1 MRKQAKIALTGMFA
15 LGAFCVTASALRLA
29 LYSELW
35 WAVKVHNQG
44 ASILGLT
51 GADDFGI
58 VSLAL
63 FWSQIELGVA
73 NITCCLPS
81 LKPLVESQ
89 QFRNLP
95 STISQVSLRSIRKI
109 VGGGKATSNA
119 SSSEYI
125 ETKNGQMVR
134 ESQAESRGMS
144 IGSDDTWKHERQ
156 FGSIDTSHHQSHNRS
171 HDGGVTSVYG
181 NAHGGSSP
189 EPGAIEEGRITRK
202 VVVEQTQSSRS

>member
-1 MRKQAKIALTGMFA
+1 MRTRAKIALTGMFA
-15 LGAFCVTASALRLA
+15 LGGLCVAASALRLA
-29 LYSELW
+29 LYSQLW
-35 WAVKVHNQG
+35 WAVKVHDVQ
-44 ASILGLT
+44 ASILGLQ

-63 FWSQIELGVA
+63 FWSQIELSVA

-95 STISQVSLRSIRKI
+95 STISQVSLRSLRKI
-109 VGGGKATSNA
+109 VGGGRKASSDA

-125 ETKNGQMVR
+125 ETKDGQTIR
-134 ESQAESRGMS
+134 ESEARSREMS
-144 IGSDDTWKHERQ
+144 TGSDDTWKHERH
-156 FGSIDTSHHQSHNRS
+156 FGSISGTQYQSDNRS
-171 HDGGVTSVYG
+171 LDGGVTSVYG
-181 NAHGGSSP
+181 TAQGGFSP

-202 VVVEQTQSSRS
+202 VEIEQIQTSR